1 MISLWH
7 HLTITQKDTIAQ
19 WVIKLQIS
27 RGVYRKRSLGRAFL
41 LKLSR
46 HYSSTV
52 GAKCFGFLQSA
63 NEVVPPL
70 CRSIGNDWA
79 NFLAFYLVV
88 SILSSDI
95 SIPASHWGDRFLSKT
110 EETRRLTRASFSVTP
125 LFGIYRSRYYRKI
138 GRAKIF
144 HSIVCSPFCFGSFVT
159 NANGRKIL
167 FGR

>member
-1 MISLWH
+1 MRSSLNYR
-7 HLTITQKDTIAQ
+7 
-19 WVIKLQIS
+19 VIIQVPSMRNVSVSFS
-27 RGVYRKRSLGRAFL
+27 RRM
-41 LKLSR
+41 
-46 HYSSTV
+46 ST
-52 GAKCFGFLQSA
+52 
-63 NEVVPPL
+63 NEVVPSL

-88 SILSSDI
+88 SILSSCI
-95 SIPASHWGDRFLSKT
+95 SIPASHRSDRFLSRT

-138 GRAKIF
+138 GRAKIL
-144 HSIVCSPFCFGSFVT
+144 HSIACSPSCFGSFVT